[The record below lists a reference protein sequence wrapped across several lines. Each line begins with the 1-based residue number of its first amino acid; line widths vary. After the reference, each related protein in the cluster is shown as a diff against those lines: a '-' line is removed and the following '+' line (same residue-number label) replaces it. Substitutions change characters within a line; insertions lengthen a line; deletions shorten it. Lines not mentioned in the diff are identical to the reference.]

1 MPSDGSCRASSSN
14 NNWDFWIFGFLGPE
28 TSLLLAFPTQRDRVS
43 HWRHTQELDRKAN
56 KHLLQTALRG
66 YCTIAIGS
74 KLERWRPLPTAF
86 WQMAPLRSAAL
97 QLHSGLKVILQLTF
111 FRQLL
116 ICMTLA
122 AWPFSG
128 RQPQL

>member
-1 MPSDGSCRASSSN
+1 MDRVGPHLPITIGTWAS
-14 NNWDFWIFGFLGPE
+14 G

-43 HWRHTQELDRKAN
+43 HCHTQELDRKAN
-56 KHLLQTALRG
+56 KHLLQTALQLLHNRNRQQIRKMAATSHSFFG
-66 YCTIAIGS
+66 
-74 KLERWRPLPTAF
+74 RW
-86 WQMAPLRSAAL
+86 LRSAPY
-97 QLHSGLKVILQLTF
+97 HTGLKVILQLTF

-116 ICMTLA
+116 ICMTLD